1 MLNKERLLA
10 ALEGVITTSEGERKW
25 LDTNKEF
32 MSNAQLELSKT
43 RISANKNIVS
53 AVSVATKLIDDNGK
67 K

>member
-10 ALEGVITTSEGERKW
+10 ALEGVITTSENERKW